1 MILEYLV
8 DAVDVSTDVVG
19 SGRVVIEGLSLDS
32 RRVRPG
38 DLFFARSGQRQD
50 GHRYVRDAIAS
61 GAAAVVATHAE
72 PEWAAVPVVLTADV
86 PRCLAL
92 MAARF
97 YGEPSRRLAAVAVT
111 GTNGKTTTTY
121 LLDAIWRASGC
132 SAGVIGTI
140 SYRHAGA
147 VHAAPLTTPEACDL
161 QAELAGMVRDGV
173 AAVAVEVSSHALA
186 LDRVRGCQWDAG
198 VFTNLSHD
206 HLDFHHD
213 LESYFVAKARLFR
226 EHLPASTKPDPVAV
240 VNIDDPY
247 GRRLAAEYRG
257 RLVTFGRDSS
267 ATVHPREIERS
278 LAGLHGALSV
288 AGQALPIASRL
299 VGEPHLDN
307 LMAAA
312 GAAYGLGIPL
322 ATIAAGLEAC
332 AVVPGRVERID
343 DGDRDGDGIAV
354 FVDYAHTPDALAR
367 VLATLRPLGQGRL
380 IAVFG
385 CGGDRDRTKRPIM
398 GEAAA
403 RACDVVILTSDNP
416 RTEDPTA
423 ILGEIEAG
431 VIRGGMA
438 RTVVGNAQTVRRGYG
453 IESDR
458 RGAIAMA
465 LALARRGD
473 IVVIAG
479 KGHEDYQ
486 IVGTEKRVFDDRV
499 EVRALLGR
507 GAAAAVGI

>member
-8 DAVDVSTDVVG
+8 DAVDVPTDVVG

-32 RRVRPG
+32 RRVHPG

-97 YGEPSRRLAAVAVT
+97 HGEPSCRLATVAVT

-121 LLDAIWRASGC
+121 LLEAIWRAAGR

-213 LESYFVAKARLFR
+213 LESYFAAKARLFR

-257 RLVTFGRDSS
+257 RLVTFGRDAS
-267 ATVHPREIERS
+267 ATVHPCGVERS

-343 DGDRDGDGIAV
+343 DGDGVAV

-367 VLATLRPLGQGRL
+367 VLATLRPLCAGRL

-403 RACDVVILTSDNP
+403 RACDLVILTSDNP
-416 RTEDPTA
+416 RTEDPTV

-438 RTVVGNAQTVRRGYG
+438 RTVVGSGPAVRRGYG
-453 IESDR
+453 VEADR
-458 RGAIAMA
+458 RGAIA
-465 LALARRGD
+465 LALSLACRGD

-507 GAAAAVGI
+507 GAAAMAEI